1 MVLGTFGVF
10 YAYQDSGETVPLS
23 RTVALNTLVFFE
35 IFYMFNSRSLIE
47 PAHTVS
53 LRANL
58 SMPVGVLACFASQLL
73 ITYWEPLNL
82 VFHTDG
88 IGLRDWFIALG
99 LASSVFFAIEL
110 EKLIARGRGK
120 GKER

>member
-10 YAYQDSGETVPLS
+10 YAYQESGETVALS
-23 RTVALNTLVFFE
+23 RTVGLNTLVFFE

-73 ITYWEPLNL
+73 VTYWEPLNL

-88 IGLRDWFIALG
+88 IGIRAW
-99 LASSVFFAIEL
+99 
-110 EKLIARGRGK
+110 LIAIGPASALFFSS
-120 GKER
+120 